1 MVTFFQIEFSKCH
14 KRVGFS
20 TAPEAP
26 YTHWKQT
33 VFYLEDY
40 ITSKKD
46 EELYGNFRMKPND
59 RNKRDLDFEIDIDY
73 AGELCQ
79 LTEKNKYRMRWLDFF
94 FSFLLEIYLKL
105 KNQFFWKR
113 FFLFSSCLFLD
124 QYFCILLIVVTLQF
138 FSNLPSNLLRIID
151 IIQSNLNSLLDLKS
165 PFSLCVLVVN
175 YDCTYCVCE
184 QIQKSLLQKKFSY
197 RFYSN
202 SNNDC
207 FSKID
212 QGDRQQFC
220 IIRILVST
228 QRYIFEY

>member
-1 MVTFFQIEFSKCH
+1 MPIDRKEQISYAMIGFLFFIF
-14 KRVGFS
+14 
-20 TAPEAP
+20 A
-26 YTHWKQT
+26 W
-33 VFYLEDY
+33 
-40 ITSKKD
+40 
-46 EELYGNFRMKPND
+46 N
-59 RNKRDLDFEIDIDY
+59 
-73 AGELCQ
+73 
-79 LTEKNKYRMRWLDFF
+79 
-94 FSFLLEIYLKL
+94 YLKL

-184 QIQKSLLQKKFSY
+184 QIQKSLLQKKFSH

-202 SNNDC
+202 SM
-207 FSKID
+207 I
-212 QGDRQQFC
+212 
-220 IIRILVST
+220 VSAKLIKGT
-228 QRYIFEY
+228 DNSSVIFG

>member
-46 EELYGNFRMKPND
+46 EELFGNFRMRPND

-94 FSFLLEIYLKL
+94 SLPEIEKSIFL
-105 KNQFFWKR
+105 KNN
-113 FFLFSSCLFLD
+113 FSSHLHS
-124 QYFCILLIVVTLQF
+124 VW
-138 FSNLPSNLLRIID
+138 
-151 IIQSNLNSLLDLKS
+151 KS
-165 PFSLCVLVVN
+165 PKIVAFEFFNFGIFHQFL
-175 YDCTYCVCE
+175 TY
-184 QIQKSLLQKKFSY
+184 
-197 RFYSN
+197 
-202 SNNDC
+202 
-207 FSKID
+207 
-212 QGDRQQFC
+212 
-220 IIRILVST
+220 
-228 QRYIFEY
+228 

>member
-1 MVTFFQIEFSKCH
+1 MPASRSLMFRLSIPNDQLWVEQNYSTLTFSIFKALVTFFQIEFSKCH

-79 LTEKNKYRMRWLDFF
+79 LTEKNKYRMR
-94 FSFLLEIYLKL
+94 
-105 KNQFFWKR
+105 
-113 FFLFSSCLFLD
+113 
-124 QYFCILLIVVTLQF
+124 
-138 FSNLPSNLLRIID
+138 
-151 IIQSNLNSLLDLKS
+151 
-165 PFSLCVLVVN
+165 
-175 YDCTYCVCE
+175 
-184 QIQKSLLQKKFSY
+184 
-197 RFYSN
+197 
-202 SNNDC
+202 
-207 FSKID
+207 
-212 QGDRQQFC
+212 
-220 IIRILVST
+220 
-228 QRYIFEY
+228 

>member
-105 KNQFFWKR
+105 KNQIF
-113 FFLFSSCLFLD
+113 FSSHL
-124 QYFCILLIVVTLQF
+124 VF
-138 FSNLPSNLLRIID
+138 F
-151 IIQSNLNSLLDLKS
+151 
-165 PFSLCVLVVN
+165 
-175 YDCTYCVCE
+175 
-184 QIQKSLLQKKFSY
+184 
-197 RFYSN
+197 
-202 SNNDC
+202 
-207 FSKID
+207 
-212 QGDRQQFC
+212 
-220 IIRILVST
+220 
-228 QRYIFEY
+228 

>member
-1 MVTFFQIEFSKCH
+1 MPENYANWPKRTNIVCDDWISFFIF
-14 KRVGFS
+14 
-20 TAPEAP
+20 A
-26 YTHWKQT
+26 W
-33 VFYLEDY
+33 
-40 ITSKKD
+40 
-46 EELYGNFRMKPND
+46 N
-59 RNKRDLDFEIDIDY
+59 
-73 AGELCQ
+73 
-79 LTEKNKYRMRWLDFF
+79 
-94 FSFLLEIYLKL
+94 YLKL

-184 QIQKSLLQKKFSY
+184 QIQKSLLQKKFSH
-197 RFYSN
+197 RFHSN
-202 SNNDC
+202 SKSDW

-220 IIRILVST
+220 IIRIIVST

>member
-1 MVTFFQIEFSKCH
+1 MPIDRKEQIS
-14 KRVGFS
+14 
-20 TAPEAP
+20 
-26 YTHWKQT
+26 
-33 VFYLEDY
+33 
-40 ITSKKD
+40 
-46 EELYGNFRMKPND
+46 
-59 RNKRDLDFEIDIDY
+59 Y
-73 AGELCQ
+73 AMIG
-79 LTEKNKYRMRWLDFF
+79 FF
-94 FSFLLEIYLKL
+94 FSFLLEITWNWKI
-105 KNQFFWKR
+105 NFFWKR

-184 QIQKSLLQKKFSY
+184 QIQKSLLQKKFSH

-202 SNNDC
+202 SNSDC

-220 IIRILVST
+220 IIRIIVST